1 MEMKSLRQEVEIAGQ
16 FLGWF
21 PQNDKIP
28 EVWLG
33 LNDIK
38 TEGIQY

>member
-1 MEMKSLRQEVEIAGQ
+1 MEIKSLRQEVEIAGH
-16 FLGWF
+16 FLGLF
-21 PQNDKIP
+21 PQNEKIP